1 MKKYIAPKL
10 SATVVETKDIVTM
23 SPVQTDG
30 LDNWLKDVFSQEV

>member
-10 SATVVETKDIVTM
+10 SATIVETKDIVTM

-30 LDNWLKDVFSQEV
+30 LDNWLTDVFSQEV

>member
-10 SATVVETKDIVTM
+10 SVTIVETKDIVTM

>member
-10 SATVVETKDIVTM
+10 SATVVETKDIMTM

-30 LDNWLKDVFSQEV
+30 LDNWLRDVFSQEV

>member
-10 SATVVETKDIVTM
+10 SATIVETKDIVTM

-30 LDNWLKDVFSQEV
+30 LDNWLKDVISQEV

>member
-10 SATVVETKDIVTM
+10 SATIVETKDIVTM

-30 LDNWLKDVFSQEV
+30 LDNWLRDVFSQEV